1 MAISDTREETST
13 NSFSDHLTSDAWI
26 YDANSSAD
34 ISKTMLHHC
43 FENGSMLVP
52 YSYFPPGPNGTYHIP
67 PNITSMGD
75 QNSSLLMN
83 SEVFKFTKSL
93 NEIKVYGI
101 NNTYVIQMMVN
112 DL

>member
-1 MAISDTREETST
+1 MAISDTKEETST
-13 NSFSDHLTSDAWI
+13 NSFSDHLTSDAWK

-34 ISKTMLHHC
+34 VSKIMLHHC

-75 QNSSLLMN
+75 QNSSLLMD
-83 SEVFKFTKSL
+83 SEVFEFTKSL
-93 NEIKVYGI
+93 NEMNISRI
-101 NNTYVIQMMVN
+101 NNTYIIK
-112 DL
+112 